1 VDESVRR
8 AGADPVGGAWSF
20 VQLAHAAPATT
31 AIVTAQDLLGLGGEA
46 RMNTPGTTAGNW
58 SWRLQPGQLTREL
71 AHRLRELTQEFG
83 RA

>member
-1 VDESVRR
+1 
-8 AGADPVGGAWSF
+8 
-20 VQLAHAAPATT
+20 
-31 AIVTAQDLLGLGGEA
+31 
-46 RMNTPGTTAGNW
+46 MNTPGTTAGNW